1 MCLILYLP
9 LAFIFTSVF
18 IIIDIILVPLS
29 YFKLILAFI
38 QTITD
43 SDETMDE
50 LHEKLNRVYTIF
62 KFILF
67 GPFILTFSIFVDTIN
82 FFMNLFYEPI
92 LTVYKENKG

>member
-9 LAFIFTSVF
+9 IASIFTSLF
-18 IIIDIILVPLS
+18 FMIEIILVPLS

-50 LHEKLNRVYTIF
+50 FHEKLNRVFTIF
-62 KFILF
+62 KFIIT
-67 GPFILTFSIFVDTIN
+67 GPFILTLSIFVDTIN
-82 FFMNLFYEPI
+82 FFMNLFYEPV
-92 LTVYKENKG
+92 LTVYRENKG